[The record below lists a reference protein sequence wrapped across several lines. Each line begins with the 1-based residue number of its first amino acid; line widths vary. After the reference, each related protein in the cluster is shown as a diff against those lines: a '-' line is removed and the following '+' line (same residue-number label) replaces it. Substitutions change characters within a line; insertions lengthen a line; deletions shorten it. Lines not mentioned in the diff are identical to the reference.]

1 MNSHCVGS
9 AEDLD
14 GDFTDIIN
22 EPVSKPKKL
31 KSEKSKKQ
39 SGQAKTTES
48 KKGSFRALA
57 WDTVHEA
64 SAVFSTYYQK
74 ATTKLT
80 ELEVE
85 KQLNIPGTRLD
96 HLVFLLCSHE
106 TKRTGFSLNLH
117 LFLWVTGFLQIILM
131 LWQKTRAFR
140 RNLGCSSFA
149 AAQSVLMSLS
159 SMCTLPIT
167 AHALTT
173 HVYRS
178 MQKDAPGA
186 KVEGSVAMLFSR
198 HMKIDEQAKFLSK
211 APCSIAVGTPGRILQ
226 LAEAGHLQW
235 DELELVMIDM
245 WRDKKDLTVLMY
257 PQLLGDVMKFIGKFL
272 AKRLESGKTKI
283 SLAD

>member
-131 LWQKTRAFR
+131 PSAV
-140 RNLGCSSFA
+140 
-149 AAQSVLMSLS
+149 AQHTEEDSESVS
-159 SMCTLPIT
+159 
-167 AHALTT
+167 A
-173 HVYRS
+173 
-178 MQKDAPGA
+178 QPGA
-186 KVEGSVAMLFSR
+186 
-198 HMKIDEQAKFLSK
+198 AKS
-211 APCSIAVGTPGRILQ
+211 TTRRRR
-226 LAEAGHLQW
+226 AGQ
-235 DELELVMIDM
+235 
-245 WRDKKDLTVLMY
+245 
-257 PQLLGDVMKFIGKFL
+257 
-272 AKRLESGKTKI
+272 
-283 SLAD
+283 